1 MSFSHEALKTVHRD
15 TRDGFPES
23 LALRTH
29 RALSWLKRAEKQGE
43 DPDAQFLFLW
53 IAFNAAYANELPE
66 RHQFTEK
73 SLFVQ
78 FLYRLIDSDQDKIL
92 YQTIWDNFTGSIRL
106 LIDNRYVFQ
115 PFWDYQSGNLPE
127 EDWKERFA
135 ASKSSAHAAL
145 GRQNTKQVITV
156 MFDRLYVLRNQMIH
170 GGSTRN
176 SSVNRSQVQD
186 AVKILGVVVPI
197 IIQLMMNRPND
208 LWGDPCYPVV
218 K

>member
-1 MSFSHEALKTVHRD
+1 MNLSYKTLKKIHRD

-29 RALSWLKRAEKQGE
+29 RALSWLKRAEEEKD
-43 DPDAQFLFLW
+43 DPDAKFLFLW
-53 IAFNAAYANELPE
+53 IAFNAAYANELPD
-66 RHQFTEK
+66 RHQYSDK

-78 FLYRLIDSDQDKIL
+78 FLFRLIDSDEDKAL
-92 YQTIWDNFTGSIRL
+92 YKAIWDNFAGAIRL

-115 PFWDYQSGNLPE
+115 PFWDYQSGQLSKDE
-127 EDWKERFA
+127 WEQKFQ
-135 ASKSSAHAAL
+135 ASKSQAHTAL
-145 GRQNTKQVITV
+145 GRMDTKRVITV

-170 GGSTRN
+170 GGSTWN
-176 SSVNRSQVQD
+176 SSINRSQVED
-186 AVKILGVVVPI
+186 AVKILGVIVPI
-197 IIQLMMNRPND
+197 IILLMMNRPNE